1 MRHLSAFLVLAAL
14 ALPGCNAAPGGL
26 PLATAAES
34 HESVVQNSG
43 LNGDKA
49 IAITVMAPHEAGF
62 RTLATV
68 HKWVENDIF
77 EYRATLK
84 VLDGLAYVNFATPL
98 TITVPRKGEGAKTKA
113 VFTNL
118 RQGYKYQVSLVAHGN
133 IGGSEATAA
142 LNTTPAQGVFDF
154 TAEQDV
160 QDAQSANLQ
169 ITFDAVA
176 FNGSGETTVAAPADG
191 EFANP
196 GSAETGTA
204 E

>member
-1 MRHLSAFLVLAAL
+1 MRHVSTLLVLAAL
-14 ALPGCNAAPGGL
+14 ALPGCSAAPGAL

-43 LNGDKA
+43 LNGNKA

-68 HKWVENDIF
+68 HKWVENDIY

-84 VLDGLAYVNFATPL
+84 ALSGLEYVDFATPL
-98 TITVPRKGEGAKTKA
+98 TITIPRKGEGAKTKA

-133 IGGSEATAA
+133 ISGSAATAPLNATAA
-142 LNTTPAQGVFDF
+142 TGVFDF

-160 QDAQSANLQ
+160 QDTQSANLQ

-191 EFANP
+191 TYANP
-196 GSAETGTA
+196 GAAETGTA